1 MSAPIADTS
10 DPAPARA
17 ATTADRVY
25 LLEARSE
32 PERALLSD
40 WLAETHGEARSVFVP
55 HPRTPADAATTRA
68 FQEVVASLDADPLL
82 EPVRVIW
89 LPVEEGGARRARLRD
104 LFLGDPRRPAVWRQ
118 RLLIARSPERFQIV
132 SGEPARLSELRKR
145 HAGGMEHAIDFDR
158 FVARQ
163 AVLALERAEYRVV
176 GMEYKV
182 PRLVREEILESPRFS
197 VGVSRLADE
206 LGRPESDVRE
216 EAVECL
222 EEMAAGYSRFL
233 IDLIPGLGRI
243 MCRPGYGDEIDYV
256 DEQVAAV
263 RELFKR
269 YPVMVLPSHK
279 SQLDGVV
286 MARALVEN
294 GLPPSHIFAGIN
306 MSFGPFARILRRAG
320 RIFIRRSTKDDPVYR
335 WVLRE
340 YVGFLLQKRFHL
352 EWYIEGTRSRTG
364 KLVPPKLGLLRYV
377 VDASL
382 DDRSDDVALLP
393 VSLMYDEL
401 SEVSDYSAE
410 ARGAIK
416 PPEGLSWLIKFYRSQ
431 RAKFGKI
438 YVRFGEPLFLRR
450 ELSAVRDRIA
460 RGEEVGDIG
469 LELNKIAFELSWR
482 INFVTPATGS
492 ALVCMILLAVRD
504 RALTLDQIQMV
515 VGSLQER
522 LRSRGLPLASSA
534 ESLDS
539 RGGIVAVLRSLAMNR
554 TVELFEKG
562 AEPVYRIA
570 PGQHLAAAFYRN
582 TAIHHFVNDAILEVA
597 LFRAVSASSTNPESR
612 VEAFWAEALHL
623 RDLLKFEFFFKPTQ
637 EFEQVVR
644 SRLALLLPDWQERL
658 VVAESARELLA
669 PMAPMIA
676 FAVLRPFVEAYGILA
691 RVLEAEVVGSDVDDA
706 TRIERALG
714 LGRQL
719 VLQDEI
725 RSDESVSK
733 LLFGTGLQLAANRGL
748 TKVGPDIAQARAEF
762 SRELAAIGASI
773 DEIEAL
779 TLTPR
784 GRP

>member
-1 MSAPIADTS
+1 ML
-10 DPAPARA
+10 R
-17 ATTADRVY
+17 
-25 LLEARSE
+25 
-32 PERALLSD
+32 D
-40 WLAETHGEARSVFVP
+40 WLAAARPHARFLLVP
-55 HPRTPADAATTRA
+55 HPRDPGISAAARA
-68 FQEVVASLDADPLL
+68 FEEALAALDSDPLL
-82 EPVRVIW
+82 EPARVIW
-89 LPVEEGGARRARLRD
+89 RPVEERGSRRARLRD

-118 RLLIARSPERFQIV
+118 RLLVARSPERFEV
-132 SGEPARLSELRKR
+132 VTGVPARLSALRKR
-145 HAGGMEHAIDFDR
+145 HADGLEHATAFDR

-163 AVLALERAEYRVV
+163 AILALERAEYRAV

-182 PRLVREEILESPRFS
+182 PRLVREEILESPRFA

-206 LGRPESDVRE
+206 LERDEDDLRD

-233 IDLIPGLGRI
+233 IDLIPGIGRI
-243 MCRPGYGDEIDYV
+243 MCRPGYGDEIDYI
-256 DEQVAAV
+256 ESQVEAV

-279 SQLDGVV
+279 SQLDGTV

-320 RIFIRRSTKDDPVYR
+320 RIFIRRSTKEDPVYR

-340 YVGFLLQKRFHL
+340 YVGFLLQKRFPL

-364 KLVPPKLGLLRYV
+364 KLMPPKLGLLRYV

-382 DDRSDDVALLP
+382 EDRSDDVALLP

-416 PPEGLSWLIKFYRSQ
+416 APEGLSWALKFYRAQ
-431 RAKFGKI
+431 RGHFGKI
-438 YVRFGEPLFLRR
+438 YVRFGEPIFLKQ
-450 ELSAVRDRIA
+450 ELAAVRERVA
-460 RGEEVGDIG
+460 RGEEPGDIS

-492 ALVCMILLAVRD
+492 ALVCLILLAVRD
-504 RALTLDQIQMV
+504 RALTLDQIETV
-515 VGSLQER
+515 VGSLQQR

-534 ESLDS
+534 EALDT
-539 RGGIVAVLRSLAMNR
+539 RAGTLAVLQSLASNR
-554 TVELFEKG
+554 TVDLYADG
-562 AEPVYRIA
+562 VEPVYRVA
-570 PGQHLAAAFYRN
+570 PGQHLSAAFYRN
-582 TAIHHFVNDAILEVA
+582 TAVHYFVNDAILEVA
-597 LFRAVSASSTNPESR
+597 LFRAVQDSSNAPGAR
-612 VEAFWAEALHL
+612 VEAFWNEALHL
-623 RDLLKFEFFFKPTQ
+623 RDLLKFEFFFKPTE
-637 EFEQVVR
+637 EFKEVVR
-644 SRLALLLPDWQERL
+644 QRLVSLLPDWEERL
-658 VVAESARELLA
+658 PEVTSASELLA
-669 PMAPMIA
+669 PMSPMIA

-691 RVLEAEVVGSDVDDA
+691 RVLEAEDLEVEASAA
-706 TRIERALG
+706 TRIEAALG

-733 LLFGTGLQLAANRGL
+733 LLFGTGLQLAENRGL
-748 TKVGPDIAQARAEF
+748 TRSGPDTTQARVEF
-762 SRELAAIGASI
+762 SRELAAIGESI

-784 GRP
+784 RVSQAESNAGERP